1 MKSYIFLLSF
11 LFGSI
16 LVAQTQPTEIA
27 QYEDD
32 EDGYYD
38 DGYYDDGITWIGPG
52 EYYGVWFNNQDDF
65 NNWRRN
71 YYWRSGR
78 GAFRDGGYRGERF
91 NRGRR

>member
-16 LVAQTQPTEIA
+16 LVAQTNQTEVV
-27 QYEDD
+27 QNEEDD
-32 EDGYYD
+32 DGDYD

-52 EYYGVWFNNQDDF
+52 EYYGVWFNTQDDF
-65 NNWRRN
+65 NGWRRN
-71 YYWRSGR
+71 YYWRGGR
-78 GAFRDGGYRGERF
+78 GAYRDRGFRGERF